1 MTDQFIFPQGSIG
14 QAAHIHNEGMRVW
27 REGRLDEALTYFLK
41 ALTLKEQAGNLS
53 AAASS
58 IHMIGV
64 IYAQKRDWENATRY
78 FLRSLDIDA
87 DDRHP
92 QGVAKSLNDIAVMCG
107 QRGQVEARAALVEL
121 GNRLLA
127 HNRGQTEFDEVTATE
142 LCSQLPQVLDI
153 GVLAAMKRLMR
164 W

>member
-1 MTDQFIFPQGSIG
+1 MTDDVFFPQGVVG
-14 QAAHIHNEGMRVW
+14 QAAYIHNEEMRVW
-27 REGRLDEALTYFLK
+27 REGRLDEALKYFLK

-64 IYAQKRDWENATRY
+64 VYAQKEDWENAARY
-78 FLRSLDIDA
+78 FLRSLEIDA
-87 DDRHP
+87 DGRHH

-107 QRGQVEARAALVEL
+107 ERGQTDARTALVDL

-127 HNRGQTEFDEVTATE
+127 HERGQARLDEATATR
-142 LCSQLPQVLDI
+142 LCEKLPQILNV
-153 GVLAAMKRLMR
+153 GVFAALERLMG

>member
-1 MTDQFIFPQGSIG
+1 MTEGVFFPQGIVG
-14 QAAHIHNEGMRVW
+14 EAAHIHNEGMRVW
-27 REGRLDEALTYFLK
+27 REGRLDEALTYFLR

-64 IYAQKRDWENATRY
+64 VYAQKEDWENATRY
-78 FLRSLDIDA
+78 LLRSLDIDA
-87 DDRHP
+87 EDRHL

-107 QRGQVEARAALVEL
+107 ERGQAEARLSLVEL
-121 GNRLLA
+121 GNLLLA
-127 HNRGQTEFDEVTATE
+127 HDRGEIRLNDTTASRLCDE
-142 LCSQLPQVLDI
+142 LPEVLNV
-153 GVLAAMKRLMR
+153 GVLTALTRLMG